1 MFKELLVKEGHE
13 YDYAFDWV
21 IMNEKLV
28 N

>member
-21 IMNEKLV
+21 IMNDKLID
-28 N
+28 